1 MKSKNKSQ
9 NKKRG
14 DFFHIFIIGQR
25 LPPLN
30 ARSKIRA
37 MKSNLTTL
45 CYLEREEKWLMLHR
59 DAKKNDINEGKW
71 IGVGGHFEKEESPD
85 ECLLREVK
93 EETGYTLNSFTFRGI
108 VTFVSDNTQTE
119 YMHIFTSNDFSGN
132 EIRCTEGT
140 LQWIEKDK
148 IESLNVWEG
157 DRIFLEMLKKNEP
170 FFSLKLVYKNGFLSE
185 KFLNG
190 KAI

>member
-1 MKSKNKSQ
+1 
-9 NKKRG
+9 
-14 DFFHIFIIGQR
+14 
-25 LPPLN
+25 
-30 ARSKIRA
+30 

-71 IGVGGHFEKEESPD
+71 IGVGGHFEKDESPD

-93 EETGYTLNSFTFRGI
+93 EETGYTLNSFIFRGI

-148 IESLNVWEG
+148 IESLNLWEG
-157 DRIFLEMLKKNEP
+157 DRIFLKMLKKNEP

>member
-1 MKSKNKSQ
+1 
-9 NKKRG
+9 
-14 DFFHIFIIGQR
+14 
-25 LPPLN
+25 
-30 ARSKIRA
+30 